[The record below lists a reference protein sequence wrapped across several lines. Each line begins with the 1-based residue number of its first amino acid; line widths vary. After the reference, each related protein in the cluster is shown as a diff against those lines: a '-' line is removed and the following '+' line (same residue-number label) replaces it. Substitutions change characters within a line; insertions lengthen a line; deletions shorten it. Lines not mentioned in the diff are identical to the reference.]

1 MLVTVVFRFTSCKQT
16 LDEREEHLVH
26 VANWVNSSSQEHT
39 QCHVNSLAVCGLL
52 SHCLTWV
59 AIDWLW
65 HVWLKWTHL
74 CVPPSSPRSICLLWL
89 LQTVESC
96 DMSQNVTAV
105 QWVRWLLPTGTGTTT
120 RDGRLLG
127 DKYVRNPPMY
137 VSYYVPVFEH
147 KLSHLESMCLCNYL

>member
-65 HVWLKWTHL
+65 PVWLKWTHL
-74 CVPPSSPRSICLLWL
+74 CVPPSSPRSIRLLWL

-96 DMSQNVTAV
+96 DMSRNVMGALAAAHRHGDSRV
-105 QWVRWLLPTGTGTTT
+105 VGRQVREKPSYVCVLLCTGILAQIVTL
-120 RDGRLLG
+120 R
-127 DKYVRNPPMY
+127 KHVPM
-137 VSYYVPVFEH
+137 
-147 KLSHLESMCLCNYL
+147 